1 MERFG
6 FIIHPL
12 NAKED
17 VSRKYPIAR
26 YLPTRLVEFGL
37 KHHKPVLVSHIT
49 GVKSAAGAEAE
60 GWFVGC
66 PLTPDQQLRY
76 DKEYVYR
83 HIAAAGQLAADQ
95 GAKIVGLGAF
105 TSVVGDGGI
114 SVAKML
120 PIAVTTGNSYT
131 VATAIMGTLAAAEE
145 VGIHPERATLAVI
158 GATGSIGRTCAL
170 VLGEHVSDMIL
181 VGRDKERLAGV
192 KREAEDRKISAR
204 IADNI
209 ESALK
214 EADLVV
220 TVTSAVDAVVKAE
233 WIKPGAVVCDVA
245 RPRDVGQEVLRKRP
259 DVLVIEGGVVKV
271 PGDVDFG
278 FTFGFEPGT
287 AYACMSETM
296 MLALE
301 GRYENFTLGKEVS
314 VEQVNEITAL
324 AEKHGFHLAGF
335 RSFERPLTREQIDS
349 VRRAAGR
356 KARPT
361 LTGGDLQPESG

>member
-12 NAKED
+12 NARQD

-26 YLPTRLVEFGL
+26 YLPTRLVEYGL
-37 KHHKPVLVSHIT
+37 KHHGPVVMSHIR
-49 GVKSAAGAEAE
+49 GVRSNAGAEAE

-66 PLTPDQQLRY
+66 PLTPGQQLRY
-76 DKEYVYR
+76 PPEFVYE
-83 HIAAAGQLAADQ
+83 HIARAGQLAADQ

-105 TSVVGDGGI
+105 TSVVGDGGV
-114 SVAKML
+114 SVAQRL

-131 VATAIMGTLAAAEE
+131 VATAIQGTLAAAEE
-145 VGIHPERATLAVI
+145 VGIDPARAQLAVI
-158 GATGSIGRTCAL
+158 GASGSIGRTCAL
-170 VLGEHVSDMIL
+170 VLGEQVAGVAL
-181 VGRDKERLAGV
+181 AGRDREKLESVR
-192 KREAEDRKISAR
+192 REASTRKIDAR

-209 ESALK
+209 ENAVR

-220 TVTSAVDAVVKAE
+220 SVTSAEKTVVRPE

-245 RPRDVGQEVLRKRP
+245 RPRDVGQEVVRKRP

-301 GRYENFTLGKEVS
+301 GRYENFTLGKSVS
-314 VEQVNEITAL
+314 VEQVEEISRIADR
-324 AEKHGFHLAGF
+324 HGFHLAGF
-335 RSFERPLTREQIDS
+335 RSFERPLTREQIDD

-356 KARPT
+356 TAKPVI
-361 LTGGDLQPESG
+361 TGG